1 MAMRATCLLLMLAAA
16 AAVLPGAA
24 AQRRRVLTD
33 DNFEHT
39 TQAATGQTTGVWF
52 VSFCSPSARACKDLA
67 GAWEELGRELLQ
79 AQPPVFLSTV
89 DPHASPALAR
99 RFGISTLP
107 TLLLFRDR
115 KMYRFEGRLTP
126 DADTKALLRSF
137 LEGGYMGSA
146 SQEVPPPPSPL
157 DWLVRG
163 AQAKLAVVQRALE
176 TKDVPALAQALLPLL
191 LICLLAILLLLA
203 SSMSRRKTKRE

>member
-115 KMYRFEGRLTP
+115 KARREHALHSLGPTQGRGNKRANCSLP
-126 DADTKALLRSF
+126 C
-137 LEGGYMGSA
+137 
-146 SQEVPPPPSPL
+146 
-157 DWLVRG
+157 
-163 AQAKLAVVQRALE
+163 LAPVLN
-176 TKDVPALAQALLPLL
+176 LHG
-191 LICLLAILLLLA
+191 LA
-203 SSMSRRKTKRE
+203 SLCCAAPFCLGV